1 MIDDMRADDE
11 LTQDER
17 NCLRAIEQF
26 LGPRPHISEEE
37 MAARIACARACVR
50 KRKESHEAYAR
61 GMRLGDE

>member
-17 NCLRAIEQF
+17 DCLGAIEQF

-37 MAARIACARACVR
+37 MEARIACARACVR
-50 KRKESHEAYAR
+50 KRKESQEAYAR
-61 GMRLGDE
+61 GRRGGHE